1 VGLWYPSIMKEKLTD
16 EYFASRTIKD
26 PQAHQKLKELLKNLD
41 EQDNPVVVI
50 AKLK

>member
-1 VGLWYPSIMKEKLTD
+1 MKEKHTD